1 MWYPGLCDGES
12 KGYSKVLWAKKN
24 SISWSQERIISC
36 WKMNEQTP
44 LKCACVLCLEVVSCL
59 WVVVLRNW
67 KACPLVTN
75 TVRKRAASLVKEK
88 CETEWTWNF
97 LPCISATDNLVLP
110 LSYLCSFQTRIDEC
124 VKQMSDILCQ
134 VKGTANSAANA
145 RNTVAQD
152 ADNVLR
158 PLMDFLD
165 GK

>member
-1 MWYPGLCDGES
+1 MKLSE
-12 KGYSKVLWAKKN
+12 
-24 SISWSQERIISC
+24 
-36 WKMNEQTP
+36 
-44 LKCACVLCLEVVSCL
+44 LEIFY
-59 WVVVLRNW
+59 
-67 KACPLVTN
+67 LV
-75 TVRKRAASLVKEK
+75 
-88 CETEWTWNF
+88 F
-97 LPCISATDNLVLP
+97 LPLINLFFVSLP
-110 LSYLCSFQTRIDEC
+110 YLCSFQTRIDEC

>member
-1 MWYPGLCDGES
+1 MKLSE
-12 KGYSKVLWAKKN
+12 
-24 SISWSQERIISC
+24 
-36 WKMNEQTP
+36 
-44 LKCACVLCLEVVSCL
+44 
-59 WVVVLRNW
+59 
-67 KACPLVTN
+67 LVIFY
-75 TVRKRAASLVKEK
+75 LV
-88 CETEWTWNF
+88 F
-97 LPCISATDNLVLP
+97 LPLIVLLLP
-110 LSYLCSFQTRIDEC
+110 LSYLYSFQTRIDEC

>member
-1 MWYPGLCDGES
+1 MKLSELEIFYVVFLS
-12 KGYSKVLWAKKN
+12 LIVL
-24 SISWSQERIISC
+24 
-36 WKMNEQTP
+36 
-44 LKCACVLCLEVVSCL
+44 
-59 WVVVLRNW
+59 
-67 KACPLVTN
+67 
-75 TVRKRAASLVKEK
+75 
-88 CETEWTWNF
+88 F
-97 LPCISATDNLVLP
+97 LP
-110 LSYLCSFQTRIDEC
+110 LSCLCSFQTRIDEC

>member
-1 MWYPGLCDGES
+1 MKLSE
-12 KGYSKVLWAKKN
+12 
-24 SISWSQERIISC
+24 
-36 WKMNEQTP
+36 
-44 LKCACVLCLEVVSCL
+44 LEIFY
-59 WVVVLRNW
+59 
-67 KACPLVTN
+67 LV
-75 TVRKRAASLVKEK
+75 
-88 CETEWTWNF
+88 F
-97 LPCISATDNLVLP
+97 LPLIVLVLP
-110 LSYLCSFQTRIDEC
+110 LSYLYSFQTRIDEC